1 MAFKAKKKTKQLS
14 LEEQAFVKSLIE
26 STKRFNKPY
35 KGEIVYKNSKSSQEF
50 VWKARYNNESE
61 LEADAKELIAR
72 MNKVSPE
79 KKWSAVSMQLL
90 NKNEAIDE
98 ENSN

>member
-1 MAFKAKKKTKQLS
+1 MAFKAKKKTKSLS

-26 STKRFNKPY
+26 STKKFNKPY
-35 KGEIVYKNSKSSQEF
+35 KGEIVYKNDKTPQEF
-50 VWKARYNNESE
+50 ILHARYNNEEE
-61 LEADAKELIAR
+61 LAADAAGLIAR

-79 KKWSAVSMQLL
+79 KNWHLVSKQLF